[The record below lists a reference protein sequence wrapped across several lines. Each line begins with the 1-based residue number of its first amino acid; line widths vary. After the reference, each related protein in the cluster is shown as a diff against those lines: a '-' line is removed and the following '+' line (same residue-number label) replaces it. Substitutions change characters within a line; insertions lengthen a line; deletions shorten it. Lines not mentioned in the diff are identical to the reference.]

1 MSQVNKKTLNIRGRL
16 VDLSTPLVMG
26 IINITP
32 DSFYSGSRVTSESEL
47 AEKVGRM
54 LTEGAALIDIGG
66 YSTRPGAQEVGAEE
80 EGDRIESAVEPLTK
94 YFPELIISVD
104 TFRAAVAERGIA
116 SGAHIIND
124 VAGGTLDDDMFDT
137 VAKLKVPYVLMHM
150 RGTPQTMN
158 QLTTYKLL
166 ICEVLSDLKCK
177 IDVLRSKG
185 VTDLIVDP
193 GFGFAKTIPQNFELI
208 KHLSEFQ
215 ALGYPVLAGLSRKT
229 TIYKTLHISPQEAL
243 NGTTVLN
250 TLALQQG
257 ASILRVHDVGPAVE
271 AIKLWM
277 AAGNYTN

>member
-47 AEKVGRM
+47 VEKVGRM

-104 TFRAAVAERGIA
+104 TFRAAVAEKGIA

-166 ICEVLSDLKCK
+166 MCEVLSDLKCK

>member
-1 MSQVNKKTLNIRGRL
+1 MSQVSKKTLNIRGRL
-16 VDLSTPLVMG
+16 VDLSAPLVMG

-32 DSFYSGSRVTSESEL
+32 DSFYSGSRVESENEL
-47 AEKVGRM
+47 VEKVGQM
-54 LTEGAALIDIGG
+54 VTQGAAMVDIGG
-66 YSTRPGAQEVGAEE
+66 YSTRPGAQEVGAKE
-80 EGDRIESAVEPLTK
+80 EGDRIESAVAPLTK

-116 SGAHIIND
+116 SGAHIVND
-124 VAGGTLDDDMFDT
+124 VAGGNLDDDMFDT

-158 QLTTYKLL
+158 QLTSYKLL
-166 ICEVLSDLKCK
+166 LPEVLSDLKRK

-229 TIYKTLHISPQEAL
+229 TIYKTLHISSEEAL

-271 AIKLWM
+271 AVKLWM

>member
-1 MSQVNKKTLNIRGRL
+1 VK
-16 VDLSTPLVMG
+16 
-26 IINITP
+26 
-32 DSFYSGSRVTSESEL
+32 
-47 AEKVGRM
+47 
-54 LTEGAALIDIGG
+54 
-66 YSTRPGAQEVGAEE
+66 E
-80 EGDRIESAVEPLTK
+80 EGDRIESAVAPLTK

-116 SGAHIIND
+116 SGAHIVND
-124 VAGGTLDDDMFDT
+124 VAGGNLDDDMFDT

-158 QLTTYKLL
+158 QLTSYKLL
-166 ICEVLSDLKCK
+166 LPEVLSDLKRK

-229 TIYKTLHISPQEAL
+229 TIYKTLHISPEEAL

-271 AIKLWM
+271 AVKLWM